1 MRKGQVPCS
10 ILQPCPPTSKAFLH
24 LLSGNPLSRLLPH
37 SHPRSPQAPPPARV
51 GAQQFK
57 LFLAKPHPPGDA
69 SGGEAAPAPPGAA
82 GGKRLKPELPGP
94 CQAGGRTETGPFRS
108 TGLSPSGSWGCG
120 LDAKSGRVSV
130 CPSQPPRPPT
140 LSLPAPGPAIPAYSE
155 GGNPGQPL
163 SPLSRPLSRAPG
175 GWGAALFPGR
185 IGGGGRR
192 EGPQCCLPGLLAASD
207 LVPGGLLSQTE
218 TTGQALVGA
227 WLEWVPG
234 ASPQPSSR

>member
-1 MRKGQVPCS
+1 M
-10 ILQPCPPTSKAFLH
+10 
-24 LLSGNPLSRLLPH
+24 
-37 SHPRSPQAPPPARV
+37 
-51 GAQQFK
+51 
-57 LFLAKPHPPGDA
+57 A

-155 GGNPGQPL
+155 GGNPGQPR

-175 GWGAALFPGR
+175 GWVAALFPGR
-185 IGGGGRR
+185 IGGGGAQGRTPVLPAWPLGCFRSGPRR
-192 EGPQCCLPGLLAASD
+192 ATESDRDHRPGPGRCLAGMGPWGL
-207 LVPGGLLSQTE
+207 
-218 TTGQALVGA
+218 TTTQ
-227 WLEWVPG
+227 
-234 ASPQPSSR
+234 Q